1 MNRRDFLKLS
11 GVAAGGMLLPA
22 SYVHKEAYGIPQQ
35 KPQFTLLTTSSL
47 DVEVLFEGH
56 NFGSI
61 PGSVFSPFVES
72 LKAGKVTGDFPDN
85 RCDLELNTLEG
96 ERPTRLSD
104 YLAPMPYALLPLL
117 AHPINAIQEVQAGYS
132 VSGVVMPRPGIE
144 VKPDYLPKELL
155 QSPGIYP
162 NGGIG
167 GKVGPYYWRVSWE
180 KHFVG
185 GCIKRDVRHAGAMVK
200 YHATDKLIF
209 DLHLCGWWKGGRPC
223 FGVYESRSRWCRK
236 RCTWKVWRVL
246 YVLALSA
253 ALRYV
258 SYWVAS
264 ALAVAITSASV
275 GVLIAIPGV
284 PPPP

>member
-11 GVAAGGMLLPA
+11 GAALGGIFLPVSSVQKMLSSA
-22 SYVHKEAYGIPQQ
+22 PQQ
-35 KPQFTLLTTSSL
+35 KPQFTLLTTPSL

-72 LKAGKVTGDFPDN
+72 LKAGNITGDCPDN
-85 RCDLELNTLEG
+85 MCGLELNTLEG
-96 ERPTRLSD
+96 ERPAGLSD

-144 VKPDYLPKELL
+144 VKPDYLPKEFL
-155 QSPGIYP
+155 QAPGIYP
-162 NGGIG
+162 NVG
-167 GKVGPYYWRVSWE
+167 GKIGPYYWRVSLE

-185 GCIKRDVRHAGAMVK
+185 GCIRRNVWHAGAMVK
-200 YHATDKLIF
+200 YHATDQLIF
-209 DLHLCGWWKGGRPC
+209 DLHLCGWWEGWRPC

-236 RCTWKVWRVL
+236 WCTWNVWRVL
-246 YVLALSA
+246 YVFALSA
-253 ALRYV
+253 ALLYV

-264 ALAVAITSASV
+264 ALAAAIASASV